1 MSPSI
6 LALVIGK
13 WREYEERNLA
23 RHKHHSLIPCLSK
36 SQWLAGGS
44 TPAIADLDRLAE
56 AVPETARIV
65 SRRSQALRAAVVGNM
80 ANARSAQDIG
90 ALQTAAHGNARIGAH
105 PHTRRRVQTC
115 PPLRLQVLIACPIAE
130 GAASEKQEIG

>member
-1 MSPSI
+1 MKRVHLCSI
-6 LALVIGK
+6 IWFQYFVWIKKIG
-13 WREYEERNLA
+13 
-23 RHKHHSLIPCLSK
+23 
-36 SQWLAGGS
+36 
-44 TPAIADLDRLAE
+44 
-56 AVPETARIV
+56 
-65 SRRSQALRAAVVGNM
+65 AVVGDV
-80 ANARSAQDIG
+80 ANARSTQDIG